1 MRKLLLVCLVLVL
14 LYSCFG
20 CGKAP
25 SPYEVLQTLSTLYPL
40 PDGIMYDSMA
50 EVHEQG
56 YFDPA
61 LFTLLYG
68 RGEGD
73 DDREDVARFAL
84 FFGSSPY
91 YTYEIGI
98 FECYD
103 HDGIKEVLGFIETR
117 KLLLSTYEEYQAV
130 GSEMQVC
137 LIGKRVVYVVLPEGE
152 KAMRVIKRLYS

>member
-1 MRKLLLVCLVLVL
+1 MRKLLLGCLILGVLF
-14 LYSCFG
+14 SFWG
-20 CGKAP
+20 CKEGA
-25 SPYEVLQTLSTLYPL
+25 SPYEMLQTFSTLYPL
-40 PDGIMYDSMA
+40 PDGTLYDSTA
-50 EVHEQG
+50 GVHEEG

-103 HDGIKEVLGFIETR
+103 HDGTKEVLGFIETR
-117 KLLLSTYEEYQAV
+117 KLLLSTSEEYKAV
-130 GSEMQVC
+130 GSEMQIC
-137 LIGKRVVYVVLPEGE
+137 LLGKRVVYVVLPDGE
-152 KAMRVIKRLYS
+152 KAIRVIKRLHR